1 MHPTHLRNLFHLRRP
16 QVALLLLLSIFA
28 AERVQAQ
35 GKGYVR
41 RHLEFYDDKPI
52 HYGFLFAVPVTRFN
66 IRHSDKFLE
75 SDSAYA
81 ISSPA
86 QAAFRMGFTVNAF
99 LNDRFDIR
107 TTPSVSLYERQVR
120 FDYPGGAPASAGN
133 APGNR
138 KLEKRESTWIEVP
151 LLIKYKSMRRVNTR
165 MYLLAG
171 VTLGIETNVKRSRGG
186 GGSNQL
192 DTRTSDFA
200 VDYGV
205 GFEQFF
211 QFFKFAPELRFSHG
225 LVNMLQPGGGQV
237 SVGIDR
243 MRTHTVTLY
252 LNFE

>member
-1 MHPTHLRNLFHLRRP
+1 LLHLRRP
-16 QVALLLLLSIFA
+16 QVALLLLLSFFA
-28 AERVQAQ
+28 TERAQAQ
-35 GKGYVR
+35 GTGYVR

-52 HYGFLFAVPVTRFN
+52 HYGFLFAVPVTRYN

-81 ISSPA
+81 IGSPA
-86 QAAFRMGFTVNAF
+86 QPAFRMGFTVNAY

-107 TTPSVSLYERQVR
+107 ATPSVSLYERQVR
-120 FDYPGGAPASAGN
+120 FDYPGGGP
-133 APGNR
+133 PGIT
-138 KLEKRESTWIEVP
+138 KLEKRESTWIEIP
-151 LLIKYKSMRRVNTR
+151 LMVKYKSMRRVNSR

-171 VTLGIETNVKRSRGG
+171 VTLAIETNVKRSRGG
-186 GGSNQL
+186 ASVANQL
-192 DTRTSDFA
+192 DTRTSDFT

-225 LVNMLQPGGGQV
+225 LVNMLQPGTGRA
-237 SVGIDR
+237 SIGIQR
-243 MRTHTVTLY
+243 LTTHTVTMY